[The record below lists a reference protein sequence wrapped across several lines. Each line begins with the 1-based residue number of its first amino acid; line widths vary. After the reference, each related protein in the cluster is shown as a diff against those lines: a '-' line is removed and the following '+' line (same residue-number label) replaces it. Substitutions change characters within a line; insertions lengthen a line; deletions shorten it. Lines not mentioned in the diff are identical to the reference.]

1 MAGRLSDPYTVT
13 TTKLSQEWSAN
24 RGVPHISDK
33 WLDALL
39 SDERF
44 SKIDSMVKCRLIL
57 AGVLALNQ
65 SAYHH
70 NAAAKSHL
78 QRSLHKLQRA
88 VAGDDE
94 WVKVLAAAAG
104 PLDGRLHLDAVV
116 QQSAVV
122 SDKYHYLSHPAG

>member
-1 MAGRLSDPYTVT
+1 MAGRLPDPYLVT

-24 RGVPHISDK
+24 RGVPHISEQ
-33 WLDALL
+33 WLEALL
-39 SDERF
+39 ADERF

-57 AGVLALNQ
+57 ASVLALNQ
-65 SAYHH
+65 PAYQD
-70 NAAAKSHL
+70 NIAAKAEL
-78 QRSLHKLQRA
+78 QRSLQKLQKA

-104 PLDGRLHLDAVV
+104 PLDGRLHLDTVV

-122 SDKYHYLSHPAG
+122 SYGCQSLMTQ